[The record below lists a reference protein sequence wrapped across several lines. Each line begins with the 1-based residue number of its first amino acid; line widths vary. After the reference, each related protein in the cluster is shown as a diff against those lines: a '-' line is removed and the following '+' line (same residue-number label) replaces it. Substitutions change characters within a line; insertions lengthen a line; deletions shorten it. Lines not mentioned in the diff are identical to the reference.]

1 MQVCGP
7 VEFTHILNLS
17 FSMRANQHGVM
28 HLQGY
33 INADS
38 APTDCLQDFEG
49 QDFCLFTLHE
59 PTAKERKPTFR
70 GTANKFQAIRSGE
83 VFLAEGQIIGATA
96 VLDITLKSRS
106 FQNVDMTYQ
115 QVVEEILRDTPNASA
130 DFSDVA
136 DQAIGKPLIQY
147 EETDWVFIKRLAS
160 MLGTQLIPDTTT
172 PFPRFS
178 FGQVSK
184 SSRALTADEYALT
197 MDERFYEL
205 GSSLTGM
212 YKPDFFCYLV
222 PSYQFVQLGAQVV
235 FKEQS
240 MVICEQDAT
249 LQDGELLYSYKIGHT
264 GWFSQQEIKNKKL
277 IGLSLPGTVVETDR
291 EIVRLNLDID
301 EGRNAGTYPFS
312 WIPESGNIMYCM
324 PKLGTRATL
333 YIPSHN
339 TGEAVAITSPRTNGD
354 SCGDM
359 IDPQMRAFTTEH
371 GKKMLLF
378 PQSMTFSGGIPG
390 ETLQMKFDDIKCM
403 SLESTRTIQIVA
415 KLQIEI
421 TAPRVTLN
429 TPQQLGTSR
438 SPIQASA
445 RVALIVPKGTG
456 GGNPPTG
463 GGDTVMFM
471 EYQFDALGEQ
481 GILCGTEF
489 HDYPPYDDAP
499 ESIEIAQFSW
509 GQWALNLVLGVAITA
524 TLAVAAGAAVVAAI
538 GTGGGSIILAGALIG
553 AAVGAGI
560 ATAAI
565 AVSDAKS
572 RTNRGA
578 LDAIYGVAGGALFG
592 AVAGAAIAATPFAA
606 EFYTPLINAQLAFW
620 GIEGANVG
628 IGVVT
633 TGFLGITGLN
643 ALFTANNVVA
653 MNSGYDFLGN
663 TVFRDHPTIY
673 MGTQLVTAV
682 ASMNILGAGLMMQGN
697 TSGSHDERQTPPRTS
712 GPSSENTNTNKY
724 CLSGEEHYEAY
735 KEMYGAE
742 NVEWTSRDTL
752 SNYDRLRIQNWAE
765 PPSDELYL
773 KYKDVFQNDL
783 YYNQYSGEINWPT
796 NRGFIAD
803 PIPEI
808 LLPGT
813 RIDRY
818 GYNKGTFVAPEGT
831 PYTERA
837 LPPGTDD
844 IKPYKVFEVKEA
856 VEVQAG
862 YTKPWFGEK
871 GGGIQWEFDRSIAEL
886 IKDKIIKEIG
896 P

>member
-1 MQVCGP
+1 MVMAITHEKMQVCGP
-7 VEFTHILNLS
+7 VEFSHILNLS
-17 FSMRANQHGVM
+17 FCMRANQHGVM

-33 INADS
+33 IAADS
-38 APTDCLQDFEG
+38 VSADCLQDFEG

-59 PTAKERKPTFR
+59 PTARERKPTFR
-70 GTANKFQAIRSGE
+70 GTADKFQVIRSGE

-96 VLDITLKSRS
+96 ELDITLKSRS
-106 FQNVDMTYQ
+106 FQNVDMTYR
-115 QVVEEILRDTPNASA
+115 QVVEEILRDTPNAFA

-147 EETDWVFIKRLAS
+147 EETDWAFIKRLAS

-184 SSRALTADEYALT
+184 SSRELTADELT
-197 MDERFYEL
+197 LIMDERFYAL
-205 GSSLTGM
+205 GSSLAGM

-264 GWFSQQEIKNKKL
+264 GWFSQQEIKNEKL
-277 IGLSLPGTVVETDR
+277 IGLSLPGSVIDTDR
-291 EIVRLNLDID
+291 EVVRLNLDID
-301 EGRNAGTYPFS
+301 AGRNAGTYPFS

-324 PKLGTRATL
+324 PKLGTRASL
-333 YIPSHN
+333 YLPSHD

-354 SCGDM
+354 TCNDM
-359 IDPQMRAFTTEH
+359 TDPQMRAFTTEH

-378 PQSMTFSGGIPG
+378 PQSITFSGGLPG
-390 ETLQMKFDDIKCM
+390 ETLQMQFDDIKCM
-403 SLESTRTIQIVA
+403 SLNSTRAIQIVA

-438 SPIQASA
+438 SPTQASA

-489 HDYPPYDDAP
+489 HNYPPYDDAP
-499 ESIEIAQFSW
+499 EAVEIAQFSW
-509 GQWALNLVLGVAITA
+509 GQWALNLIIGVAITA
-524 TLAVAAGAAVVAAI
+524 VFVGAAIATA
-538 GTGGGSIILAGALIG
+538 GTSVILTGALVG
-553 AAVGAGI
+553 AAVGAGV

-572 RTNRGA
+572 RTNRST
-578 LDAIYGVAGGALFG
+578 LDAIFGVAGGAVLG
-592 AVAGAAIAATPFAA
+592 ATAGASIAAAPFAA
-606 EFYTPLINAQLAFW
+606 EFYTPMINAQFAVW
-620 GIEGANVG
+620 NMAGISASTGL
-628 IGVVT
+628 VT
-633 TGFLGITGLN
+633 TGFVGITGIN
-643 ALFTANNVVA
+643 AVFTANNIVA
-653 MNSGYDFLGN
+653 MNSGYDCLGS
-663 TVFRDHPTIY
+663 TIFQEHPTLY
-673 MGTQLVTAV
+673 MGAQLVTAA
-682 ASMNILGAGLMMQGN
+682 ASMNILGVGLMVQGN
-697 TSGSHDERQTPPRTS
+697 PGSNNERQTPPKTS
-712 GPSSENTNTNKY
+712 GPSNANQY

-752 SNYDRLRIQNWAE
+752 SNYDRLRIQNWVE
-765 PPSDELYL
+765 PPSDTLYL

-783 YYNQYSGEINWPT
+783 YYNQYSGQINWPT
-796 NRGFIAD
+796 NRGFVAD

-813 RIDRY
+813 RVDRY

-844 IKPYKVFEVKEA
+844 IKPYKVFEVAKP

-862 YTKPWFGEK
+862 NIRPWFGERV
-871 GGGIQWEFDRSIAEL
+871 GGIQWEFDKSIAEL
-886 IKDKIIKEIG
+886 INDGTLKEIK